1 MYKNYFG
8 FTDIPFSIAPDPR
21 YLYLS
26 DQHKD
31 ALAHLLYGVGEHG
44 GFVLLTG
51 EVGTGKTTICRC
63 LLQQIPGDCEVAY
76 IVNPRQTVVELLQS
90 ICDEL
95 GIYYFY
101 EDQGTSYLVDLIN
114 EYLLESHSKGRNTIL
129 IIDEAQNL
137 EAEVLEQLRLLTNLE
152 TNEKK
157 LLQLILLGQPE
168 LNDLLDRQD
177 LRQLAQRITARY
189 HLQSLTFEETES
201 YITHRLT
208 VAGYSGELFPKA
220 TLKLVHRVSG
230 GIPRL
235 INVICDRCLLGV
247 YSANARAVDMK
258 IAKQAIAEITG
269 KSKNKGNGRDR
280 NNSSAR
286 RWLWPLLGGM
296 TVVAALLAGYF
307 LLPQVAPP
315 SASVTAIAAKPEIEP
330 QQVEQQQAEQQ
341 RVEQA
346 SAQPNVLLAQLAALQ
361 GGPSDNDA
369 NIEPCKALRD
379 TSLACVKSKGTL
391 QQFVQLGEAAVVE
404 LQQGEDETEWVLL
417 EPAGEEEFKLTR
429 ADSLP
434 VRSTTAALQADW
446 KGSYRWI
453 WEPPQGFRKSI
464 SIGEDDR
471 FVQWLN
477 DAVPPESVEAS
488 IEPYAIDRYG
498 YFLAKAD
505 AEQLPAI
512 VDIALLRRLN
522 SKKQEL
528 QIEARGITP
537 SFVKLLAKEG

>member
-31 ALAHLLYGVGEHG
+31 ALAHLLYGVSEHG

-114 EYLLESHSKGRNTIL
+114 EYLLESHSKGHNTIL

-168 LNDLLDRQD
+168 LNELLDRQD

-189 HLQSLTFEETES
+189 HLQNLTLDEAER

-220 TLKLVHRVSG
+220 TLKLIYQASG

-247 YSANARAVDMK
+247 YSANGRSVEVK
-258 IAKQAIAEITG
+258 IAKQAIAEIKG
-269 KSKNKGNGRDR
+269 KGRKRKD
-280 NNSSAR
+280 SSAP
-286 RWLWPLLGGM
+286 RWLWPMLGSMAIVG
-296 TVVAALLAGYF
+296 ALLAGYF
-307 LLPQVAPP
+307 LLPQDLVQMPATVSTNPAPVAE
-315 SASVTAIAAKPEIEP
+315 K
-330 QQVEQQQAEQQ
+330 EQDKQAPA
-341 RVEQA
+341 R
-346 SAQPNVLLAQLAALQ
+346 PNVLLKQLAALH
-361 GGPSDNDA
+361 GSPLGTEISG
-369 NIEPCKALRD
+369 EPCKALHD
-379 TSLACVKSKGTL
+379 TPLACVNSKGTL
-391 QQFVQLGEAAVVE
+391 DEFLRLGEPAVVE
-404 LQQGEDETEWVLL
+404 LQQDNDAVEWVLL
-417 EPAGEEEFKLTR
+417 EPAGDEEFKLTR
-429 ADSLP
+429 VDSSP
-434 VRSTTAALQADW
+434 VRASKATLSASW
-446 KGSYRWI
+446 KGSYRWM
-453 WEPPQGFRKSI
+453 WEPPQGFRKSV
-464 SIGEDDR
+464 SLGEDDR
-471 FVQWLN
+471 FVAWLN
-477 DAVPPESVEAS
+477 NAVPPASVQAPAEQYVLNRFGYLLARAGEA
-488 IEPYAIDRYG
+488 
-498 YFLAKAD
+498 
-505 AEQLPAI
+505 QLPAI

-522 SKKQEL
+522 MKKQDFD
-528 QIEARGITP
+528 IDARGITQ
-537 SFVKLLAKEG
+537 SFVKLLANES

>member
-63 LLQQIPGDCEVAY
+63 LLQQMPGDCEVAY

-95 GIYYFY
+95 GVYYFY

-189 HLQSLTFEETES
+189 HLQPLSLGETEH
-201 YITHRLT
+201 YVMHRLT
-208 VAGYSGELFPKA
+208 VAGYSGELFPKE
-220 TLKLVHRVSG
+220 TLKLIHNASG

-247 YSANARAVDMK
+247 YSANGRAVDLNV
-258 IAKQAIAEITG
+258 AKQAIAEIKG
-269 KSKNKGNGRDR
+269 KGRER
-280 NNSSAR
+280 KSPAP
-286 RWLWPLLGGM
+286 RWLWPVLGG
-296 TVVAALLAGYF
+296 VVVLTALLAGYF
-307 LLPQVAPP
+307 LLPQSEP
-315 SASVTAIAAKPEIEP
+315 SAPLAEVPAAK
-330 QQVEQQQAEQQ
+330 
-341 RVEQA
+341 
-346 SAQPNVLLAQLAALQ
+346 QPNAAAATAQRNELLVRLAALK
-361 GGPSDNDA
+361 GATLADDTRS
-369 NIEPCKALRD
+369 EPCKALRD
-379 TSLACVKSKGTL
+379 SALECVSSNGL
-391 QQFVQLGEAAVVE
+391 FDDFLRLREAAVVD
-404 LQQGEDETEWVLL
+404 LQQDDGTSEWVLL
-417 EPAGEEEFKLTR
+417 ERAGDADFKMTR
-429 ADSLP
+429 ADGRA
-434 VRSTTAALQADW
+434 VRQTKEALSASW
-446 KGSYRWI
+446 KGDYRWL
-453 WEPPQGFRKSI
+453 WEPPQDYRQSI
-464 SIGEDDR
+464 SLGEDDR

-477 DAVPPESVEAS
+477 DIVPAAPVAAS
-488 IEPYAIDRYG
+488 TETYALNRFSYL
-498 YFLAKAD
+498 LANAGSAKSA
-505 AEQLPAI
+505 AI
-512 VDIALLRRLN
+512 ADIALLRRLN
-522 SKKQEL
+522 TEKQRLDSK
-528 QIEARGITP
+528 ASGITP
-537 SFVKLLAKEG
+537 AFVKLLATQSKSLGSSS

>member
-101 EDQGTSYLVDLIN
+101 EDQGTTYLVDLIN

-137 EAEVLEQLRLLTNLE
+137 EADVLEQLRLLTNLE

-189 HLQSLTFEETES
+189 HLQALTFDEAER

-220 TLKLVHRVSG
+220 TLKLIYQSSG

-247 YSANARAVDMK
+247 YSANARSVDKK
-258 IAKQAIAEITG
+258 IARQAIAEIR
-269 KSKNKGNGRDR
+269 GNGRHRKD
-280 NNSSAR
+280 SSAR
-286 RWLWPLLGGM
+286 HWLWPLLGSV
-296 TVVAALLAGYF
+296 TVLAALLAGYF
-307 LLPQVAPP
+307 LLPQDLTLPVTVTAKSTKV
-315 SASVTAIAAKPEIEP
+315 SATSVTQEPQAKP
-330 QQVEQQQAEQQ
+330 
-341 RVEQA
+341 A
-346 SAQPNVLLAQLAALQ
+346 SAQRRILLSQLAALQ
-361 GGPSDNDA
+361 SNPVDVEAGS
-369 NIEPCKALRD
+369 EPCKALRN

-391 QQFVQLGEAAVVE
+391 EDFLRLGEAGVVE
-404 LQQGEDETEWVLL
+404 LQQDKGLTEWVLL
-417 EPAGEEEFKLTR
+417 EPVGAAEFKLTR
-429 ADSLP
+429 ADGVP
-434 VRSTTAALQADW
+434 VRATKATLSTDW
-446 KGSYRWI
+446 SGSYRWI
-453 WEPPQGFRKSI
+453 WESPQGFRTTI
-464 SIGEDDR
+464 SLGEDDR

-477 DAVPPESVEAS
+477 DAVPPQPVEEPAES
-488 IEPYAIDRYG
+488 YTLDRFG
-498 YFLAKAD
+498 YLLANGRAAK
-505 AEQLPAI
+505 LPAL

-522 SKKQEL
+522 TKKQDL
-528 QIEARGITP
+528 KIEARGITP
-537 SFVKLLAKEG
+537 SFVKLLANET

>member
-63 LLQQIPGDCEVAY
+63 LLQQMPGDCEVAY
-76 IVNPRQTVVELLQS
+76 IVNPRQTVIELLQS

-95 GIYYFY
+95 GVYYFY

-168 LNDLLDRQD
+168 LNELLSRQD

-189 HLQSLTFEETES
+189 HLQPLTLDEAER
-201 YITHRLT
+201 YVMHRLT
-208 VAGYSGELFPKA
+208 VAGYSGELFPKES
-220 TLKLVHRVSG
+220 LKIIHNASG

-247 YSANARAVDMK
+247 YSANGRAVDVN
-258 IAKQAIAEITG
+258 IAKQAISEIKG
-269 KSKNKGNGRDR
+269 KGRD
-280 NNSSAR
+280 SKSLVP
-286 RWLWPLLGGM
+286 RWLWPVMGGV
-296 TVVAALLAGYF
+296 TVLAAVLAGYF
-307 LLPQVAPP
+307 LLPQGEPSPATATTPAPNQRQDE
-315 SASVTAIAAKPEIEP
+315 AAK
-330 QQVEQQQAEQQ
+330 AQ
-341 RVEQA
+341 RNA
-346 SAQPNVLLAQLAALQ
+346 LLSQLAALK
-361 GGPSDNDA
+361 GNPLTADA
-369 NIEPCKALRD
+369 RSEPCKALRNSALD
-379 TSLACVKSKGTL
+379 CVKSKGTL
-391 QQFVQLGEAAVVE
+391 NEFLRLREAAVVE
-404 LQQGEDETEWVLL
+404 LQQEGDANEWVLL
-417 EPAGEEEFKLTR
+417 QSAGDTDFKLTR
-429 ADSLP
+429 VDSLA
-434 VRSTTAALQADW
+434 VRETREALLASW
-446 KGSYRWI
+446 KGSYRWL

-464 SIGEDDR
+464 SLGEDDR
-471 FVQWLN
+471 FVQWLH
-477 DAVPPESVEAS
+477 DA
-488 IEPYAIDRYG
+488 
-498 YFLAKAD
+498 
-505 AEQLPAI
+505 LPASPAAAPSQTYALNRFSYLLANVGSANLPAL
-512 VDIALLRRLN
+512 VDISLLRRL
-522 SKKQEL
+522 SAKKQNLE
-528 QIEARGITP
+528 IDAAGITP
-537 SFVKLLAKEG
+537 TFVKILASNI

>member
-31 ALAHLLYGVGEHG
+31 ALAHLLYGVGAHG

-76 IVNPRQTVVELLQS
+76 IVNPRQTVIELLQS

-95 GIYYFY
+95 GVYYFY
-101 EDQGTSYLVDLIN
+101 EDQGTTYLVDLIN

-189 HLQSLTFEETES
+189 HLRCLTLDETER

-220 TLKLVHRVSG
+220 TLKLIYQASG

-247 YSANARAVDMK
+247 YSANARSVDKK
-258 IAKQAIAEITG
+258 IARQAIAEI
-269 KSKNKGNGRDR
+269 KGNSRDR
-280 NNSSAR
+280 KGSSKG
-286 RWLWPLLGGM
+286 RWLWPLLGGVS
-296 TVVAALLAGYF
+296 VVAALLAGYF
-307 LLPQVAPP
+307 LLPQG
-315 SASVTAIAAKPEIEP
+315 ASKPATATTTSTSTATPAP
-330 QQVEQQQAEQQ
+330 QQQQVKPAPVQ
-341 RVEQA
+341 R
-346 SAQPNVLLAQLAALQ
+346 NTLLLQLAALQ
-361 GGPSDNDA
+361 GSPLQAEASSA
-369 NIEPCKALRD
+369 PCKALRN

-391 QQFVQLGEAAVVE
+391 EEFLRLGEAGVVQ
-404 LQQGEDETEWVLL
+404 LQPDDGALEWVLL
-417 EPAGEEEFKLTR
+417 EPAGKEEFKLTR
-429 ADSLP
+429 ADSAP
-434 VRSTTAALQADW
+434 VRATKAALSAEW

-453 WEPPQGFRKSI
+453 WEPPQGFRTSV
-464 SIGEDDR
+464 SLGEDDR

-477 DAVPPESVEAS
+477 DAVPPAETKLPA
-488 IEPYAIDRYG
+488 EPYAIDRFG
-498 YFLAKAD
+498 YLLARAD
-505 AEQLPAI
+505 AAQLPAI

-522 SKKQEL
+522 MKKQSL
-528 QIEARGITP
+528 KIEARGITP
-537 SFVKLLAKEG
+537 TFVKLVANEE

>member
-307 LLPQVAPP
+307 LLPQVAPRRPASPPLLP
-315 SASVTAIAAKPEIEP
+315 S
-330 QQVEQQQAEQQ
+330 
-341 RVEQA
+341 
-346 SAQPNVLLAQLAALQ
+346 L
-361 GGPSDNDA
+361 
-369 NIEPCKALRD
+369 
-379 TSLACVKSKGTL
+379 KSNL
-391 QQFVQLGEAAVVE
+391 
-404 LQQGEDETEWVLL
+404 
-417 EPAGEEEFKLTR
+417 
-429 ADSLP
+429 S
-434 VRSTTAALQADW
+434 
-446 KGSYRWI
+446 
-453 WEPPQGFRKSI
+453 KS
-464 SIGEDDR
+464 
-471 FVQWLN
+471 N
-477 DAVPPESVEAS
+477 
-488 IEPYAIDRYG
+488 
-498 YFLAKAD
+498 
-505 AEQLPAI
+505 
-512 VDIALLRRLN
+512 N
-522 SKKQEL
+522 SKLNNSESSKRQHS
-528 QIEARGITP
+528 RM
-537 SFVKLLAKEG
+537 SCWRN